1 MHSNMGFNAQLDD
14 NNNNNNNNNNIY
26 KLAPIQHNP
35 IKFTTNKKLP
45 TKRALFFSSNDAK
58 MQQAGRSDKTTTESS
73 LVTTDEIRNYSL
85 MGDYENNLGYYFSN
99 DSTSSA
105 NGTESVPKY
114 IHYEET
120 YSSDSVALSTTSDT
134 DLLCSEVLDED
145 DNVLVQQAQPSHLQ
159 SVKRKLFDY
168 LPGQQ
173 QQQQQQA
180 LPSFTRQC
188 LLVIDDMD
196 LMCKEQ
202 LESNLRSSPTNEGIS
217 ELLLLYTDE
226 NIQST
231 TTVYSGTVVR
241 EKAKTKRKLF

>member
-14 NNNNNNNNNNIY
+14 NNNNNNNNNIY
-26 KLAPIQHNP
+26 KLAPIQRNP

-58 MQQAGRSDKTTTESS
+58 MQQPTALTDQTTTESS
-73 LVTTDEIRNYSL
+73 LVTTTDEIRNYSL

-99 DSTSSA
+99 DGTSSA

-120 YSSDSVALSTTSDT
+120 YSSNSAALSTTSDS

-145 DNVLVQQAQPSHLQ
+145 DNVLVQQTQPSHLQ

-168 LPGQQ
+168 LPE
-173 QQQQQQA
+173 QQQQQA
-180 LPSFTRQC
+180 LPSFARQC

-202 LESNLRSSPTNEGIS
+202 LESNLRTSPTNEGIS

-226 NIQST
+226 NIQSA
-231 TTVYSGTVVR
+231 TVYSGKVVR

>member
-14 NNNNNNNNNNIY
+14 NNNNINNINNIY

-58 MQQAGRSDKTTTESS
+58 MQQPALTDQTTTESS
-73 LVTTDEIRNYSL
+73 LATATEEIRNYSL

-99 DSTSSA
+99 DSA

-120 YSSDSVALSTTSDT
+120 YSSNSAALSTTSDT

-145 DNVLVQQAQPSHLQ
+145 DNVLVQQQTQPSHLQ

-168 LPGQQ
+168 LPEQQ
-173 QQQQQQA
+173 QRQQQQA
-180 LPSFTRQC
+180 LPSFARQC

-202 LESNLRSSPTNEGIS
+202 LESNLRASPTNEGIS

-231 TTVYSGTVVR
+231 TAVYSGTVVR